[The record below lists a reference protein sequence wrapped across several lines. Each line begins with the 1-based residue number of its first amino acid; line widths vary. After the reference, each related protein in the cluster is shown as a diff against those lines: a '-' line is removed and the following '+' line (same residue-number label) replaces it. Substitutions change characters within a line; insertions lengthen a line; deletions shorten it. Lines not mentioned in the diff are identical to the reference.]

1 MGQYTALLIR
11 PGLAKLSILC
21 QYLRVFIDRRT
32 TIATWVT
39 IVFVAAYTVEA
50 TALGVFS
57 CVPVAKYW
65 QRQLPGHCMDRPIYY
80 YFNAAM
86 NMLINII
93 IIIIPIPR
101 LLRLNISNHSKWG
114 MIIAFSFGF
123 VGCIMSAI
131 RLYTIARVSYSN
143 DKSVT
148 SPGPAT
154 WTAVELHVSFPSHR
168 PTTPHCQSLTRMQ
181 KVSIVC
187 ACLPSLRPLLGR
199 IFTLG
204 LLEPTTELASSSSP
218 DDTYSGAT
226 HKRTLP
232 SIAWSKAHAHA
243 SRLPSASSTSEGK
256 RGFGGDV
263 VEVRSLGD
271 GDGGVR
277 TGGRGRSV
285 ELSELEHGIIKV
297 TSTSEVYSSPAVD
310 QDGSGGGAVCGRS
323 SGESESRLTRPGV
336 DQWGYSCEVSVE
348 KDRQY
353 GAS

>member
-1 MGQYTALLIR
+1 MREISFPMLGRQLKWLWVSILLYSLGT
-11 PGLAKLSILC
+11 GLAKLSILC

-154 WTAVELHVSFPSHR
+154 WTAVELH
-168 PTTPHCQSLTRMQ
+168 
-181 KVSIVC
+181 VSIVC